1 MDSMEQDK
9 TFLGTEPIG
18 KLLMKLAVPTVI
30 AQLVNMLYN
39 IIDRVYIG
47 HIPGEG
53 SMALTGVGV
62 CMPLILII
70 AAFAALVGSGGS
82 PRASIYMGKGEH
94 DTAEKILTGCL
105 SLQIIVSIIL
115 TVILLIW
122 NENLLL
128 MFGAS
133 ENTISYATAYM
144 NIYAIG
150 TIFVQITLGMNTFIT
165 AQGKAITGMMTVL
178 IGAVANIILDPIF
191 IFGMHMGVRGAALA
205 TVFSQIVSVV
215 VIFSMLKKVLHVEKG
230 EKPLWW
236 PHFCKEHMQQML
248 HMGFPLALQSMLFPI
263 ANTIVQAGVNT
274 MGTDQIAAWGICDKL
289 NMLIWLLSD
298 SMGPA
303 LTTFTAQNLGAKNK
317 ERIRKGVFVGTA
329 MSAGAVIM
337 ASIILFVG
345 AAFMT
350 PWFVSAQD
358 AATLAPLV
366 GAYARMMAPFF
377 LFYAIAEAL
386 SGACC
391 GTGDT
396 IRPMITTLISI
407 CLLRVI
413 GVLFILPV
421 YETMECIVVIYIA
434 SWIAAGIAFL
444 GLWKW
449 NSSKL

>member
-1 MDSMEQDK
+1 MEK
-9 TFLGTEPIG
+9 HTLTKGNVSKGILLFVLPIIAGSLIQQLYVTIDAVVVGQFTG
-18 KLLMKLAVPTVI
+18 KLGLAAIDSVHTLFKFPLNFMNGLATGATILISGHCGSGDKRQMHCSIRTACTVAVILGVVCSVGGVILTPWMLQIMSVPDEVYGRAFVYTTI
-30 AQLVNMLYN
+30 YFGGIWSMILYN
-39 IIDRVYIG
+39 MTAGILRAYGDSKRPLYVLVCCAVINILGD
-47 HIPGEG
+47 
-53 SMALTGVGV
+53 LLLVGV
-62 CMPLILII
+62 
-70 AAFAALVGSGGS
+70 
-82 PRASIYMGKGEH
+82 
-94 DTAEKILTGCL
+94 
-105 SLQIIVSIIL
+105 
-115 TVILLIW
+115 
-122 NENLLL
+122 
-128 MFGAS
+128 
-133 ENTISYATAYM
+133 
-144 NIYAIG
+144 
-150 TIFVQITLGMNTFIT
+150 
-165 AQGKAITGMMTVL
+165 
-178 IGAVANIILDPIF
+178 LD
-191 IFGMHMGVRGAALA
+191 MGVAGAALA

-230 EKPLWW
+230 EKPLWR

-303 LTTFTAQNLGAKNK
+303 LTTFTAQPLAAKNK
-317 ERIRKGVFVGTA
+317 ARIRKGVSVGTA

-337 ASIILFVG
+337 VSIILFVG

-386 SGACC
+386 SGSCC

>member
-1 MDSMEQDK
+1 MGGQGS
-9 TFLGTEPIG
+9 TCG
-18 KLLMKLAVPTVI
+18 K
-30 AQLVNMLYN
+30 
-39 IIDRVYIG
+39 
-47 HIPGEG
+47 
-53 SMALTGVGV
+53 
-62 CMPLILII
+62 
-70 AAFAALVGSGGS
+70 
-82 PRASIYMGKGEH
+82 KGE
-94 DTAEKILTGCL
+94 A
-105 SLQIIVSIIL
+105 SLV
-115 TVILLIW
+115 
-122 NENLLL
+122 
-128 MFGAS
+128 AS
-133 ENTISYATAYM
+133 FLQRTYAA
-144 NIYAIG
+144 
-150 TIFVQITLGMNTFIT
+150 
-165 AQGKAITGMMTVL
+165 
-178 IGAVANIILDPIF
+178 D
-191 IFGMHMGVRGAALA
+191 AA
-205 TVFSQIVSVV
+205 
-215 VIFSMLKKVLHVEKG
+215 H
-230 EKPLWW
+230 
-236 PHFCKEHMQQML
+236 
-248 HMGFPLALQSMLFPI
+248 GFPLALQSMLFPI

-303 LTTFTAQNLGAKNK
+303 LTTFTAQNLGAK
-317 ERIRKGVFVGTA
+317 
-329 MSAGAVIM
+329 
-337 ASIILFVG
+337 SIILFVG

-413 GVLFILPV
+413 GVLFILPA

>member
-1 MDSMEQDK
+1 
-9 TFLGTEPIG
+9 
-18 KLLMKLAVPTVI
+18 
-30 AQLVNMLYN
+30 ML
-39 IIDRVYIG
+39 
-47 HIPGEG
+47 
-53 SMALTGVGV
+53 VGV
-62 CMPLILII
+62 
-70 AAFAALVGSGGS
+70 
-82 PRASIYMGKGEH
+82 
-94 DTAEKILTGCL
+94 
-105 SLQIIVSIIL
+105 
-115 TVILLIW
+115 
-122 NENLLL
+122 
-128 MFGAS
+128 
-133 ENTISYATAYM
+133 
-144 NIYAIG
+144 
-150 TIFVQITLGMNTFIT
+150 
-165 AQGKAITGMMTVL
+165 
-178 IGAVANIILDPIF
+178 LD
-191 IFGMHMGVRGAALA
+191 MGVAGAALA

-337 ASIILFVG
+337 VSIILFVG